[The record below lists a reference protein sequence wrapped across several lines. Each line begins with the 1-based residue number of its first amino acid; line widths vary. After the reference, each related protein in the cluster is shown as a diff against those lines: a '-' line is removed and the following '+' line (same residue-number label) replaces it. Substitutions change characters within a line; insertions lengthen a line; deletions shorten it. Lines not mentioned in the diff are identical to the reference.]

1 MRIESRKGILSR
13 KSSVNKNSF
22 YKQKSKEFLPN
33 KLFQPSSG
41 IGGMGSI
48 QGGGGRS
55 PASVFT
61 KNGAP
66 TSAVGSALPALSKP
80 VGSSVPSSGGLGGLG
95 SYTNN
100 YGKGVAQ
107 NITKPPG
114 LQQFSGYNYGGVSGG
129 IGGGFGTDPY
139 NNIYQE
145 NSQGAQGSIGS
156 SGNGMK
162 PGGNPASRGADFKL
176 PTVPLQ
182 NKNVRGM
189 PSSKGLESRDAN
201 SNAGKNSV
209 GAYKS
214 NLGAG
219 YNKPVSTLM
228 NSGLN
233 AFNVPKYG
241 SQSLGG
247 GIGGGIGLGGGLF
260 GGPSFP
266 SNPGLGGGGLGINNG
281 SGIAGQ
287 FGQQ

>member
-1 MRIESRKGILSR
+1 M
-13 KSSVNKNSF
+13 N
-22 YKQKSKEFLPN
+22 
-33 KLFQPSSG
+33 
-41 IGGMGSI
+41 
-48 QGGGGRS
+48 
-55 PASVFT
+55 
-61 KNGAP
+61 
-66 TSAVGSALPALSKP
+66 KP
-80 VGSSVPSSGGLGGLG
+80 VGSSLPSSGGLGGLG

-100 YGKGVAQ
+100 YGKGAGLAQ
-107 NITKPPG
+107 NITKLPG
-114 LQQFSGYNYGGVSGG
+114 LQQFSGYNYGGISGG

-162 PGGNPASRGADFKL
+162 AGGNPASRGADFKL
-176 PTVPLQ
+176 PSVQLP

-189 PSSKGLESRDAN
+189 PSSKGLESRDAH

-209 GAYKS
+209 GVYKS

-219 YNKPVSTLM
+219 YNKPGSNSLI

-281 SGIAGQ
+281 SGVTGQ
-287 FGQQ
+287 FGQ